1 MIVYPFEAGGIVTR
15 ILAAGEKRPVILLLH
30 GFTSRADRWRQ
41 TVADLAARG
50 YRVFAPD
57 LPGHGFASKSA
68 AFDHSVAGYR
78 DFAIDVLDRLGV
90 KRASLVGASLG
101 GHVLAAVTKQIPDRV
116 DHLVMIGSMGL
127 APLAAERV
135 AKIRAGLSD
144 MSLLDMRARLLS
156 VFSNPDLVTDEL
168 VKEDVL
174 VNTSPGAQESLG
186 KFGRHLASGYND
198 GLALPDLMALDGR
211 IPLMLLWGSADESVP
226 VEVAHAAREQLPR
239 AQLAVMHGINH
250 TPYIEN
256 PALFQQIVLD
266 FLQGGRGISAAGVT
280 YR

>member
-15 ILAAGEKRPVILLLH
+15 MLAAGDKGPVILLLH

-57 LPGHGFASKSA
+57 LPGHGFASKST
-68 AFDHSVAGYR
+68 AFDHSVVGYR
-78 DFAIDVLDRLGV
+78 DFVIDVLDRLGV
-90 KRASLVGASLG
+90 DRASLVGASLG
-101 GHVLAAVTKQIPDRV
+101 GHVLAAVAKQIPDRV

-127 APLAAERV
+127 EPLPAERV

-144 MSLLDMRARLLS
+144 MSLPAMRARLLS
-156 VFSNPDLVTDEL
+156 VFSDPDIVTDEL

-174 VNTSPGAQESLG
+174 VNTSPGAEESLG
-186 KFGRHLASGYND
+186 KFGGHLASGYND
-198 GLALPDLMALDGR
+198 HLALPDLVALDGK
-211 IPLMLLWGSADESVP
+211 IPLLLLWGSDDKSVP
-226 VEVAHAAREQLPR
+226 VEVAQATRERMPHARFAIMP
-239 AQLAVMHGINH
+239 GINH

-266 FLQGGRGISAAGVT
+266 FLQNGRGISAAGVT